1 MDFRI
6 ADTFTAAL
14 SRLTGQEQ
22 KSAKT
27 TAFDLQ
33 LDPSS
38 PGLKFHRIEKSRDPN
53 FWSIRVS
60 QDIRIIVHK
69 TEASF
74 LLAYVDHHDRA
85 YAWAER
91 RRIEAHPRT
100 GAIQIVETRELA
112 EDLPA
117 PVPASMLPTAKPSP
131 VFRPPLFS
139 ALSDEDLLGIG
150 APTDWL
156 SDIHA
161 ATDDTFFELAERL
174 PAEVVEALLDYVSS
188 GVLTAPEPTAPTA
201 DPFTHPDT
209 LRRVRTVDSE
219 DALRLALDYPWDRWS
234 IFLHPSQA
242 AVVERV
248 FNGPARVTGSAGTG
262 KTVVALHRAARAVSN
277 DPAARVLLTT
287 FSRPLANALRPKLDL
302 LLLGQPEAL
311 RRVTVASFEDI
322 ASELF
327 QLAFARRPAIAPDA
341 VLDAILRK
349 EAEAL
354 GDEDPGGRFLS
365 AEWRHV
371 VDAWAIDGVEAYAT
385 VPRIGRR
392 NRLGARQRERLWPAF
407 EAARRSLT
415 ARGLMTWPQVFHA
428 VQAYFS
434 ERSDKPF
441 THVIVDEAQDLGVP
455 QLRMLAAVSEGS
467 GLFFAGDLGQ
477 RIFQQPFSWKA
488 LGIDLR
494 GRSSAL
500 KVNYRTSRQIREAAD
515 RLLPPEVRDADG
527 LEDSRRGAMS
537 VFEGPAPII
546 LVVANQEAEIASVAA
561 FLRAAADD
569 GVAPGEISIFVRA
582 LDQLPR
588 ARAAIAAADMICIQ
602 LTERAEEAADRVS
615 IGTMHLAKGLE
626 FKAVAVMA
634 CDDDVLP
641 LQSRIDGATDED
653 ELREVYDTER
663 HLFYVACTRARDRLQ
678 ISGVR
683 PGSEFIGDLASK
695 T

>member
-14 SRLTGQEQ
+14 GRLTGQEQ

-38 PGLKFHRIEKSRDPN
+38 PGLKFHRIDKSRDPN

-117 PVPASMLPTAKPSP
+117 PAPVSMLPTAKPSP
-131 VFRPPLFS
+131 VARPPLFS

-150 APTDWL
+150 APADWL
-156 SDIHA
+156 GDIHM
-161 ATDDTFFELAERL
+161 ATEDTFFDLAERL
-174 PAEVVEALLDYVSS
+174 PAEVAEALLDYVST
-188 GVLTAPEPTAPTA
+188 GTLKAPEPAAPAA

-219 DALRLALDYPWDRWS
+219 GALRLALDYPWDRWS
-234 IFLHPSQA
+234 VFLHPSQA
-242 AVVERV
+242 SLVERV
-248 FNGPARVTGSAGTG
+248 FNGPARVTGTAGTG
-262 KTVVALHRAARAVSN
+262 KTVVALHRAARAVSD

-287 FSRPLANALRPKLDL
+287 FSRPLANALRPKLGL

-327 QLAFARRPAIAPDA
+327 QLAFAHKPAIASDA
-341 VLDAILRK
+341 VLDAIMRK
-349 EAEAL
+349 EAEAV
-354 GDEDPGGRFLS
+354 GAEDPDGRFLS

-371 VDAWAIDGVEAYAT
+371 VDAWAIDGLEAYAT

-392 NRLGARQRERLWPAF
+392 NRLGARQRERFWPAF

-428 VQAYFS
+428 VQAHS
-434 ERSDKPF
+434 AERPDKPF

-537 VFEGPAPII
+537 VFEGPLPII
-546 LVVANQEAEIASVAA
+546 LVTANQEDEIAAVAA

-582 LDQLPR
+582 MDQLPR
-588 ARAAIAAADMICIQ
+588 ARAAIAAAGMVCIQ

-683 PGSEFIGDLASK
+683 PGSEFIGDFASD

>member
-14 SRLTGQEQ
+14 GRLTGQEQ

-38 PGLKFHRIEKSRDPN
+38 PGLQFHRIDKSRDPN

-117 PVPASMLPTAKPSP
+117 PAPVSMLPTATPSP
-131 VFRPPLFS
+131 VVRPPLFS

-150 APTDWL
+150 APVDWL

-161 ATDDTFFELAERL
+161 ATEDTFFDLAERL
-174 PAEVVEALLDYVSS
+174 PAEVAEALLDYVSA
-188 GVLTAPEPTAPTA
+188 GVLKAPEPAAPAA

-248 FNGPARVTGSAGTG
+248 FNGPARVTGTAGTG
-262 KTVVALHRAARAVSN
+262 KTVVALHRAARAVSD

-287 FSRPLANALRPKLDL
+287 FSRPLANALRPKLAL

-327 QLAFARRPAIAPDA
+327 QLAFARKPAIASDA

-349 EAEAL
+349 EAEAA
-354 GDEDPGGRFLS
+354 DAEDPGGRFLS

-371 VDAWAIDGVEAYAT
+371 VDAWAIDRLEAYAT

-428 VQAYFS
+428 VQAHFA
-434 ERSDKPF
+434 ERPDKPF

-455 QLRMLAAVSEGS
+455 QLRMLAAVSDGS

-515 RLLPPEVRDADG
+515 RLLPPEVRDGDG
-527 LEDSRRGAMS
+527 LEYSRRGAMS
-537 VFEGPAPII
+537 VFEGPSPII
-546 LVVANQEAEIASVAA
+546 LVTANQEDEIAAVGA
-561 FLRAAADD
+561 FLRAAVDD

-582 LDQLPR
+582 IDQLPR
-588 ARAAIAAADMICIQ
+588 ARAAVVAAGMVCIQ

-626 FKAVAVMA
+626 FKAGAVMA

-683 PGSEFIGDLASK
+683 PGSEFIGDFTAD